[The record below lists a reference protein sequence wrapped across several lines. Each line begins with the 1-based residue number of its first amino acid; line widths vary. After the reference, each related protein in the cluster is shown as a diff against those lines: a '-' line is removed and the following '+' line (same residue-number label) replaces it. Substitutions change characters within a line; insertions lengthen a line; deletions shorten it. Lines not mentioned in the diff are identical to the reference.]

1 MKEKNGEI
9 VMKQTD
15 KSGKSGAG
23 IWIILIF
30 VCLIL
35 LVLSVFWLQNSRVYK
50 LNLPKQENI
59 SQIVFKDT
67 EKESIVEEKEKEK
80 VFQILLGEARSTREE
95 SVQDYPVNA
104 EEIMQIDFV
113 FKEAGTSTIFIYR
126 KGNKFYIEQ
135 PYNGIYE
142 ITKEEYWLLQ
152 SQLAPIESFVSEE
165 KEQAGIRIDGR
176 DYYMYAVV
184 SKSQTGEQIGIV
196 DGDSDH
202 QIYELKGYD
211 PEKWI
216 VEFLHSGLMDNYVLM
231 KEEDVTETIEGIE
244 QEFE

>member
-1 MKEKNGEI
+1 MKENGEI

-50 LNLPKQENI
+50 LNLPKQ
-59 SQIVFKDT
+59 
-67 EKESIVEEKEKEK
+67 
-80 VFQILLGEARSTREE
+80 
-95 SVQDYPVNA
+95 
-104 EEIMQIDFV
+104 
-113 FKEAGTSTIFIYR
+113 
-126 KGNKFYIEQ
+126 GNKFYIEQ

-142 ITKEEYWLLQ
+142 ITKEEYWLLR

-184 SKSQTGEQIGIV
+184 SKSQTGKQIGIV

-216 VEFLHSGLMDNYVLM
+216 VEFMHSGLMDNYVLM